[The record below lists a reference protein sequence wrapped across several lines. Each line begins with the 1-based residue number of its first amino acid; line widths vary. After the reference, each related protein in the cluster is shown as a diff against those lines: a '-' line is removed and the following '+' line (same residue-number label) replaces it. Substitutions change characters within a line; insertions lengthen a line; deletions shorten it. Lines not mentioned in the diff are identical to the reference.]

1 MKLHVLPSSVVFAR
15 WITFAT
21 QQRLPDR
28 IAVNVWWNVRQDVLQ
43 GMREAVG
50 DGPPVGDGRHAAR
63 ISLQSL
69 AASFNAF
76 RKEES

>member
-1 MKLHVLPSSVVFAR
+1 MKLHVLPARVVFAR
-15 WITFAT
+15 WVTFAQ
-21 QQRLPDR
+21 QQRLPEH
-28 IAVNVWWNVRQDVLQ
+28 IAVNVWWRVREDVLE
-43 GMREAVG
+43 GMRVAAG

-63 ISLQSL
+63 ISLEAL